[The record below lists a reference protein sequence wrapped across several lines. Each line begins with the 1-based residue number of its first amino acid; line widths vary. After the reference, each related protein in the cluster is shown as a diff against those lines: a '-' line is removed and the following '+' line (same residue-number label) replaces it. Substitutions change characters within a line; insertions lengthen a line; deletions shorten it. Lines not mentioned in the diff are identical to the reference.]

1 VVGPAQYCDTLDGSA
16 SFHKP
21 LRTQSTFRCR
31 RGFGSGTI
39 AAEAPL
45 PHGRPLGSISDPQ
58 SGPLNRR
65 GTFPRGCAP
74 LGGARHQSELV
85 CHPGMLVFFVL
96 IGLLVAPSEFIASHG
111 LNGFTEA
118 LSEKDTNHIHACSM
132 TLRPRSR
139 FVEKSFPRSPP
150 PIPGHRRRDITAAH
164 RTCRKMPAN
173 RRSNASAP
181 TISMSP
187 HVFRSQDHAPD
198 FQRLNP
204 GRCRPAPSHH
214 APRKNEAIGYG
225 GG

>member
-1 VVGPAQYCDTLDGSA
+1 
-16 SFHKP
+16 
-21 LRTQSTFRCR
+21 
-31 RGFGSGTI
+31 
-39 AAEAPL
+39 
-45 PHGRPLGSISDPQ
+45 
-58 SGPLNRR
+58 
-65 GTFPRGCAP
+65 
-74 LGGARHQSELV
+74 
-85 CHPGMLVFFVL
+85 MLVFFVL

-204 GRCRPAPSHH
+204 DRCRLAPSHQ
-214 APRKNEAIGYG
+214 APPQKRGNRIRWRIAFGLSWLWESRHGNSDGSADQMMFRREYIERKIVDLQRMLASTDDQLAIALLKLAIESFESERDSLEKQGATKDAKKRRC
-225 GG
+225 